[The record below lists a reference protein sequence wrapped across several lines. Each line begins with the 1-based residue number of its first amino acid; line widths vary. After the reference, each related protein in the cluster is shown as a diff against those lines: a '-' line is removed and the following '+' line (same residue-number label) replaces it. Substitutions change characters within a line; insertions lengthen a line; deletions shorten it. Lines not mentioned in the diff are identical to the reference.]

1 MFDEVW
7 RLSSRAC
14 LGLEVVGDYH
24 MVYVTVLGP
33 SASRARLTIVL
44 DKRADIRPCI
54 IPSDEIQCLVLTIM
68 TGDRVIVT
76 VE

>member
-1 MFDEVW
+1 MSEITIWFMPW
-7 RLSSRAC
+7 C
-14 LGLEVVGDYH
+14 F
-24 MVYVTVLGP
+24 GP

-44 DKRADIRPCI
+44 DKCADIRPCI

-76 VE
+76 VEEPEIIGVQYPDSVIIGI